1 MVKRFMRY
9 RPDKIGHTDRMTDG
23 QADGGTDAQSNCN
36 IITISDIMFTQMA
49 RLPVTKLGGV
59 SLESK
64 IQPTSVKAVLSTR
77 SKRSA

>member
-1 MVKRFMRY
+1 MRY

-49 RLPVTKLGGV
+49 RLPVTKQGGI
-59 SLESK
+59 SL
-64 IQPTSVKAVLSTR
+64 
-77 SKRSA
+77 